1 MCKTKETA
9 REKSGE
15 KNCAIAEYNEIECFW
30 AYSSLCITYSQKGE
44 HTMKTG
50 KRIISLL
57 LVVVLLLSTQ
67 VVVFAETVLAID
79 IATLPDKLTYT
90 EEETLDVIGGELTVY
105 YSGSQE
111 VIPITEDM
119 VTGFD
124 STVLGTQTLRN
135 L

>member
-1 MCKTKETA
+1 
-9 REKSGE
+9 
-15 KNCAIAEYNEIECFW
+15 
-30 AYSSLCITYSQKGE
+30 
-44 HTMKTG
+44 MKIG
-50 KRIISLL
+50 KRILSLL
-57 LVVVLLLSTQ
+57 LVIALLLSTQ

-79 IATLPDKLTYT
+79 IATLPTKLTYT
-90 EEETLDVIGGELTVY
+90 EGETLDVAGGELTVY

-111 VIPITEDM
+111 IIPITEDM

>member
-1 MCKTKETA
+1 
-9 REKSGE
+9 
-15 KNCAIAEYNEIECFW
+15 
-30 AYSSLCITYSQKGE
+30 
-44 HTMKTG
+44 MKTG
-50 KRIISLL
+50 KRVLSLL
-57 LVVVLLLSTQ
+57 LVAVLLLSTSAA
-67 VVVFAETVLAID
+67 VFAETVLAID

-90 EEETLDVIGGELTVY
+90 EGGALDVTGGELTVY

-124 STVLGTQTLRN
+124 STVLSTQTLRN